1 MQGDAH
7 TDYTRPD
14 VRSMALITVDMQQ
27 DFLAGQPFEMRVL
40 PLAALE
46 ALEA

>member
-14 VRSMALITVDMQQ
+14 VRSMALITVDMRE
-27 DFLAGQPFEMRVL
+27 DFLADQPFEMRAL
-40 PLAALE
+40 PLAALK
-46 ALEA
+46 ALEV